1 MSRFGDV
8 YENKVT
14 REYAVVLRGSEDAG
28 NGPAVAHLLARP
40 GAAVVGEHIHPHIE
54 ERFTVVRGR
63 LTACIAGEIRTL
75 EPGDTVTVP
84 AGVAHDWWN
93 ASETEEAHVVIEI
106 DRSPGSPAF
115 DLRRFELLIG
125 MLFGLA
131 NDGRTDHKGRPSPL
145 QGALI
150 AREFADVVEFTHP
163 PRPVQKAAIS
173 VLAPIAKLLGYQP
186 IYEPYAHPH
195 GRTTPD
201 PTVVA
206 AARLDSPTQP

>member
-14 REYAVVLRGSEDAG
+14 REYAVVLRGSEDG
-28 NGPAVAHLLARP
+28 GKGPAVAHLLARP
-40 GAAVVGEHIHPHIE
+40 GAAVIGEHVHPHIE

-63 LTACIAGEIRTL
+63 LTACIAGETRTL
-75 EPGDTVTVP
+75 GPGETVTVP

-93 ASETEEAHVVIEI
+93 ASDTEEAHVVIEI
-106 DRSPGSPAF
+106 DRAPASPAF

-131 NDGRTDHKGRPSPL
+131 NDGKTDRKGRPYPL

-163 PRPVQKAAIS
+163 PRAIQKAAIA
-173 VLAPIAKLLGYQP
+173 VLAPIGKLMGYRAL
-186 IYEPYAHPH
+186 YDHYAHPH

-201 PTVVA
+201 ATVVA
-206 AARLDSPTQP
+206 AAGLDG